1 MESDLY
7 IMKYKDYK
15 LKREKSLRVLG
26 NVFIRNN
33 INKGKL
39 IYKNKK
45 YNLDKE
51 FLISNIKEN
60 ELKLIMILNKDSIN
74 IKRMF
79 ENCIYLLSIK
89 RNINYYELYPNEKY
103 TKFSEDALN
112 LETLTNEENS
122 NEGKLNGPQSSI
134 APNENHYIEIE
145 KDSNKMKE
153 KFILSMNRMFYNCQN
168 LTTLFDISN
177 LNTKEVIDISEIFY
191 NCLKLKSLPN
201 ISNWNT
207 ENVIYM
213 NGIFYNCSKL
223 KSLPN
228 ISKWNTENVID
239 ISEIFYNCSKLI
251 SLPNISKWKTNNVIY
266 MNGIFRNCSSL
277 KSLPDISVWNT
288 ENVKYLNKMFWGCSK
303 LTSLP
308 DISK

>member
-1 MESDLY
+1 M
-7 IMKYKDYK
+7 
-15 LKREKSLRVLG
+15 

-45 YNLDKE
+45 YILDKE

-79 ENCIYLLSIK
+79 ENCKYLLSIK

-168 LTTLFDISN
+168 LTTLFDIYN
-177 LNTKEVIDISEIFY
+177 LNTEKVIDISE
-191 NCLKLKSLPN
+191 
-201 ISNWNT
+201 
-207 ENVIYM
+207 
-213 NGIFYNCSKL
+213 IFYNCSKL